1 MRSAARAAGR
11 PVELEVH
18 LVNTDATPLGACF
31 LRSIDIETDRTQPG
45 FAIHKHFDEST
56 ARRASAWKRRW
67 RVGED
72 YGYVA
77 TDLGLLDLRRRK
89 GCDYY
94 HFTNGDN
101 VYHVDYFF
109 LQLSEYEAMKSTVL
123 TGVDFYSHLVAEDRA
138 RRGQPYESSVGH
150 LRVKAIDLAAMLFK
164 AQYLDR
170 KNLTFI
176 VRRYERG
183 KRLAAGR
190 RRPGNRPQGAG
201 SMMAAD
207 GALAELI
214 ARKVGKGRAREIHG
228 HGPLVFHL

>member
-1 MRSAARAAGR
+1 MPTPRASKR
-11 PVELEVH
+11 PRIV
-18 LVNTDATPLGACF
+18 T
-31 LRSIDIETDRTQPG
+31 
-45 FAIHKHFDEST
+45 HFDEST
-56 ARRASAWKRRW
+56 TRRATEWKRRW

-72 YGYVA
+72 YGYVQ
-77 TDLGLLDLRRRK
+77 TDLTLLDLRRRN
-89 GCDYY
+89 GCDFY

-101 VYHVDYFF
+101 VYHIDYFF
-109 LQLSEYEAMKSTVL
+109 LQLSEYDAMKSTVL

-138 RRGQPYESSVGH
+138 RRGQPYESSPGH

-164 AQYLDR
+164 ATYLDR
-170 KNLTFI
+170 KNMTFI

-190 RRPGNRPQGAG
+190 RRPGNRPQGAN
-201 SMMAAD
+201 SMVAAD

-228 HGPLVFHL
+228 HGLLVFHL

>member
-1 MRSAARAAGR
+1 M
-11 PVELEVH
+11 
-18 LVNTDATPLGACF
+18 
-31 LRSIDIETDRTQPG
+31 Q
-45 FAIHKHFDEST
+45 
-56 ARRASAWKRRW
+56 
-67 RVGED
+67 
-72 YGYVA
+72 
-77 TDLGLLDLRRRK
+77 TDLMLLDLRRRK

-101 VYHVDYFF
+101 VYHIDYFF
-109 LQLSEYEAMKSTVL
+109 LHLSEYSAFKSTVL
-123 TGVDFYSHLVAEDRA
+123 TGVDFFSHLVAEDRA
-138 RRGQPYESSVGH
+138 RRGQPYESSPAH
-150 LRVKAIDLAAMLFK
+150 LRVKSIDLAAMLFK
-164 AQYLDR
+164 APYLDR

-190 RRPGNRPQGAG
+190 RRPGNRPQGANA
-201 SMMAAD
+201 MVAAD

>member
-1 MRSAARAAGR
+1 MAS
-11 PVELEVH
+11 PY
-18 LVNTDATPLGACF
+18 LVNTDPRPLPGCL
-31 LRSIDIETDRTQPG
+31 LRSVSTEAERDASDG
-45 FAIHKHFDEST
+45 FRIVTHFDEST

-72 YGYVA
+72 YGYVQ
-77 TDLGLLDLRRRK
+77 TDLALLDLRRRK

-101 VYHVDYFF
+101 VYHIDYFF
-109 LQLSEYEAMKSTVL
+109 LQLSEFDAMKSTVL

-150 LRVKAIDLAAMLFK
+150 LRVKSIDLAAMLFK

-170 KNLTFI
+170 KNMTFI

-183 KRLAAGR
+183 RRLAAGR
-190 RRPGNRPQGAG
+190 RRPGNRPQGGNA
-201 SMMAAD
+201 MVAAD